1 MSLLD
6 KVFVVAENASVIDE
20 VCAAGRTCGQKV
32 EMVLIGS
39 QEDAKRAISV
49 GADKVYYLGEAT
61 VEKRVEDFL
70 PTIAALIDQE
80 KPAAII
86 FRTTVRG
93 RLMAARL
100 AAVLGTSVLTDAS
113 SLQVDGTALISKK
126 RVYGG
131 AALREE
137 KAVGPVSVVCISP
150 GIAAPLEADSSRE
163 GEIIEVAFIEP
174 TRKVKC
180 IETKAKVGEQ
190 VNLPAAK
197 RVICVGR
204 GMEAQDDLNMIYEL
218 ASLLGAEVGCT
229 RPIAEGEHWMS
240 KERYVGV
247 SGVMLKPEL
256 YIGVGISGQI
266 QHMVGTDQAGTI
278 VAINND
284 KKAPIFQY
292 ADYGIVDDL
301 YTAVPAL
308 MQKFKDQ

>member
-204 GMEAQDDLNMIYEL
+204 GMEAQDDLNMIY
-218 ASLLGAEVGCT
+218 VGCRSWLYPAYCRRRALDVQRT
-229 RPIAEGEHWMS
+229 LCGCIGSYAKTGIIYRCGDFRTDPAYGWYRPSRHHC
-240 KERYVGV
+240 RY
-247 SGVMLKPEL
+247 
-256 YIGVGISGQI
+256 
-266 QHMVGTDQAGTI
+266 
-278 VAINND
+278 
-284 KKAPIFQY
+284 
-292 ADYGIVDDL
+292 
-301 YTAVPAL
+301 
-308 MQKFKDQ
+308 